1 MTCARIISNMDKLLI
16 NTRTFKERK
25 GGIHQKQRSTRK
37 IIRKTRLLNGLGKH
51 LGLVT
56 YECTY
61 QRWQCFVSPR
71 PYVRNRE
78 VTNYWAAIGRNG
90 TTDTRVQTHMYT
102 CPWGMMFFYIDC
114 EKQKRQCCLH
124 IKCYQPNYIYL
135 KNNYTRASCI
145 IWPTV

>member
-1 MTCARIISNMDKLLI
+1 MSV
-16 NTRTFKERK
+16 
-25 GGIHQKQRSTRK
+25 HS
-37 IIRKTRLLNGLGKH
+37 
-51 LGLVT
+51 
-56 YECTY
+56 
-61 QRWQCFVSPR
+61 FVSPC

-124 IKCYQPNYIYL
+124 IKCYQPTYINL

-145 IWPTV
+145 I